1 MESATNKTASP
12 ATAAT
17 TDSELPYNPRNRL
30 IQPADVEAILS
41 AYGVKLKIGNIDI
54 YRKACVHRS
63 YCTRKNE
70 NVVNGNGNCPADCIP
85 LQEEPNE
92 RLEFLGDS
100 ILNFVCARYLF
111 ERYPGENEGFLT
123 KMRTKLVNGVML
135 ASLCKAVGLYPFILI
150 SQQIEANE
158 GRFSKNILEDT
169 FECFLAAVYLDFN
182 ERKIKSKTMAYDSM
196 SGLGM
201 QVVECWIRGV
211 FETCLDWS
219 ELVRSNQNF
228 KDMLIKFCQHTYQM
242 TPRFAEVGGGSKKH
256 AFTVSVHND
265 KNVVLGVGTGE
276 TKKAAE
282 HAASF
287 KALVYYGQLQEA
299 DFTHD

>member
-1 MESATNKTASP
+1 MEA
-12 ATAAT
+12 
-17 TDSELPYNPRNRL
+17 DLPYNPKNRL
-30 IQPADVEAILS
+30 IQVADVEGILS
-41 AYGVKLKIGNIDI
+41 RYGVKFKIQNIDI

-70 NVVNGNGNCPADCIP
+70 NLVNGNENCPAGCLP

-100 ILNFVCARYLF
+100 ILNFVVARYLF

-123 KMRTKLVNGVML
+123 KMRTKLVNGHML
-135 ASLCKAVGLYPFILI
+135 ASLCKSVELYPYILI
-150 SQQIEANE
+150 SQQIELNE
-158 GRFSKNILEDT
+158 GRFNRHIMEDT

-182 ERKIKSKTMAYDSM
+182 EKRIKSKSNALDSM

-201 QVVECWIRGV
+201 QIVEKWIRGV
-211 FETCLDWS
+211 LETEVDFT
-219 ELVRSNQNF
+219 ELVKTNQNY
-228 KDMLIKFCQHTYQM
+228 KDILIKFCQHTYQM
-242 TPRFAEVGGGSKKH
+242 MPRFIEINGKRNNG
-256 AFTVSVHND
+256 FMISV
-265 KNVVLGVGTGE
+265 KNEKDVVLGIGSGE

-287 KALVYYGQLQEA
+287 KALVYYGQLSES
-299 DFTHD
+299 DYTDH